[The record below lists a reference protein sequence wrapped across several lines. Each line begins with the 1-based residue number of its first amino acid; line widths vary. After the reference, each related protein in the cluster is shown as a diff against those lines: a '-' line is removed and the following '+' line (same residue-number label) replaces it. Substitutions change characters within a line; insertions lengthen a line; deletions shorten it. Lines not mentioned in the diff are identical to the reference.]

1 MPLPNNPE
9 TQWIGYVVD
18 DAGGQS
24 SAFFVA
30 VAAELS
36 KRDMPKVESETKKLS
51 MWWRSDSQCFD
62 VRSKIDGEV
71 LATIHAMDYGTSLFV
86 GIAFAA
92 VKSLGN
98 YYKRMAAVAFLET
111 VDRCAIAAMAS
122 VSHGPASS
130 VHALEGSGKFGT

>member
-1 MPLPNNPE
+1 MPLPNSPE
-9 TQWIGYVVD
+9 TQWIGYLVD

-24 SAFFVA
+24 SAFLVA
-30 VAAELS
+30 LAAEIK
-36 KRDMPKVESETKKLS
+36 KRDMPKMESDSKRLS
-51 MWWRSDSQCFD
+51 MWWRGDSQCLD

-92 VKSLGN
+92 VRSLGN

-111 VDRCAIAAMAS
+111 VDRCAVAGMAS
-122 VSHGPASS
+122 VSRGGNA
-130 VHALEGSGKFGT
+130 VHAIEGNSKFGT